1 MLCAYWS
8 AYVLVMSVYWR
19 LHFPLFDIHVIVCS
33 NVFFVTKI
41 PEKLNQVDMTATFK
55 SHQLFHMLVVVKT
68 TLVYYCIPIDESI
81 KELLVSGMIAFYLV

>member
-1 MLCAYWS
+1 ML
-8 AYVLVMSVYWR
+8 
-19 LHFPLFDIHVIVCS
+19 LFAATF
-33 NVFFVTKI
+33 FFVTKI

-81 KELLVSGMIAFYLV
+81 IELLLSVMIAFYLV